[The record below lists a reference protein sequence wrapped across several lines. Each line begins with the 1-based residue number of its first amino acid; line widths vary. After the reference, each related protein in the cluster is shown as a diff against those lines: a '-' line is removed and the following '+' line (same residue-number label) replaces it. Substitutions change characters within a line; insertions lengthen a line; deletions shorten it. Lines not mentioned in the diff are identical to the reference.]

1 MARYTGDEVRKWR
14 IETTGRRTSS
24 GVLETTL
31 DDIVSQAVDRH
42 ELGCGYTTQVRDEDG
57 TLIVELYSNGGPQLG
72 AEVRDLYAILATIP
86 TRRGE
91 RRRYRV
97 FKAL

>member
-1 MARYTGDEVRKWR
+1 MARYTGDEVRRWR

-31 DDIVSQAVDRH
+31 DDIVSQAVDKH
-42 ELGCGYTTQVRDEDG
+42 EPGRGYTTKVRDEDG
-57 TLIVELYSNGGPQLG
+57 SLIVELCSNGTPQLG
-72 AEVRDLYAILATIP
+72 DPVRNLYAILLTTP

-91 RRRYRV
+91 RRRYRA